1 MGERRWDA
9 AWQWAPITTGCG
21 GEPYLYDQP
30 ASVPLSVYR
39 ALATLLLVDV
49 SSSIIGEDLGGGLR
63 VLEEVV
69 DHIEVLP
76 RHGIVSI
83 GLG

>member
-1 MGERRWDA
+1 VVERRWYA
-9 AWQWAPITTGCG
+9 AWQWAPITTVCEE
-21 GEPYLYDQP
+21 EPYLYDQP
-30 ASVPLSVYR
+30 APISLSVYR

-49 SSSIIGEDLGGGLR
+49 RSGVVGEDLGGGLG

-76 RHGIVSI
+76 RHGIISI